1 MAIEKRSINRIFD
14 NRKAKPPQKRNEF
27 IVVGLGRFGSSL
39 ATLLHERGHDVLAID
54 ADASLVQR
62 LSHTL
67 PHVVQM
73 DATNREAYIELGA
86 GNFDTGIVCI
96 GTDFE
101 SNLLATVIL
110 RQLGVRRVICKARTR
125 TQREIL
131 LKVGADEVALPE
143 HEAGVRLGRKLS
155 STGFLDYMQVN
166 KNISVVEIRAPK
178 NLLGHTLV
186 ESQLRPKYSVV
197 VVAIRRNDK
206 VISLPT
212 ADELIRQGDILVVIG
227 EPNACDVMVA
237 SEGGEEQN
245 EE

>member
-1 MAIEKRSINRIFD
+1 MTEETRKFSRFLGARNSPP
-14 NRKAKPPQKRNEF
+14 RKARHNEF
-27 IVVGLGRFGSSL
+27 VVIGLGRFGSSL
-39 ATLLHERGHDVLAID
+39 AEVLHERGHNVLAID
-54 ADASLVQR
+54 ADATLVQR

-73 DATNREAYIELGA
+73 DATNRDAYIELGV

-131 LKVGADEVALPE
+131 MKVGADEVILPE
-143 HEAGVRLGRKLS
+143 HEAGVRLGRMLS
-155 STGFLDYMQVN
+155 SSGFLDYMELH
-166 KNISVVEIRAPK
+166 KDISVVEISAPK
-178 NLLGHTLV
+178 NVVGHTLI
-186 ESQLRPKYSVV
+186 ESRLRQKYGVV
-197 VVAIRRNDK
+197 VVAIRRGDT

-212 ADELIRQGDILVVIG
+212 ADELIRRGDILVLIG
-227 EPNACDVMVA
+227 EPNACEAMVEK
-237 SEGGEEQN
+237 EGGLE
-245 EE
+245 